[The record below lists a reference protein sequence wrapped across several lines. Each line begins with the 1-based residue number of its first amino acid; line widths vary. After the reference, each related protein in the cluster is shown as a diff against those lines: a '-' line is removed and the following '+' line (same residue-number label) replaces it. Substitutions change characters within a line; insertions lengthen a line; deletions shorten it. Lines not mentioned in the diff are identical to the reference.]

1 MPRRFDDLVSIP
13 QCGVPAPPCPG
24 TPTTAA
30 RARTRNRR
38 SMRPA
43 MRRRRVRGL
52 GPIPLSIGSRHVA
65 PPHTC
70 GGLSR
75 SFGVAGFE
83 IGGCS

>member
-1 MPRRFDDLVSIP
+1 
-13 QCGVPAPPCPG
+13 
-24 TPTTAA
+24 
-30 RARTRNRR
+30 
-38 SMRPA
+38 MRPA